1 MADARIKAV
10 VFDETAH
17 RYTYGGRELF
27 GVTGTIGSLLGKK
40 FPDTLVVQAGTVYG
54 HDVHKECELWI
65 KEGRKPSTMA
75 GEWLVGTLEEFRSA
89 HGVDRYEAE
98 LIVSDFEGTA
108 SCIDIVARHKDG
120 SVTLFDIKT
129 TSRFDRPYCSL
140 QLSVYKRLFE
150 ACYGC
155 PVAGMFVLA
164 TKSERTFRI
173 LAQPEQTVSNI
184 LDINRRKAGWK

>member
-27 GVTGTIGSLLGKK
+27 GVTGTIGSLLGKS

-54 HDVHKECELWI
+54 HDVHKECELWL

-75 GEWLVGTLEEFRSA
+75 GKWLVGTLEEFRLA

-108 SCIDIVARHKDG
+108 SCIDIVAHHKDG

-129 TSRFDRPYCSL
+129 TSVFDRAYCSL
-140 QLSVYKRLFE
+140 QLSAYKRMYE
-150 ACYGC
+150 ACYDGK
-155 PVAGMFVLA
+155 VKDLFVLS
-164 TKSERTFRI
+164 TKTRRQFRI
-173 LAQPEQTVSNI
+173 LVQDGQRVDLIFKKNKEKH
-184 LDINRRKAGWK
+184 R